1 MHLESLC
8 QISVAVTQLP
18 AEPPLPPTWWQDWW
32 HTPWACVEF
41 SGRVVATGNGQE
53 LVQLLQR
60 ELTADVPGVDYSD
73 AFPEEAIVPFVGN
86 GQALTESCL
95 LNGPITDAD
104 GNYIC
109 PEEAQGL

>member
-1 MHLESLC
+1 MPKL
-8 QISVAVTQLP
+8 
-18 AEPPLPPTWWQDWW
+18 
-32 HTPWACVEF
+32 
-41 SGRVVATGNGQE
+41 SGGYTTASGTSFASHRVVGLLVAYLLGLVSNLQADLLQSETVKE

-60 ELTADVPGVDYSD
+60 ELTADVPGVEYLN
-73 AFPEEAIVPFVGN
+73 AFPEGAIVPFVWN

-95 LNGPITDAD
+95 LNGLIIDAD